1 MTSQLDQLRT
11 ELELLCADGTAHLRQ
26 MRAVRIRPLAI
37 TGSLELVARLSGVA
51 ALVLVLVWLTG
62 SLVSPWPIAAGILAS
77 SWGLGALLIWRAR
90 MLPVERGDA
99 LALWDRAA
107 GLEDRLLAADQFL
120 RKSPGTQTSFVAAAL
135 EDAASHITRAREV
148 DLPAPSASIALR
160 RPLLRALLGLLVL
173 LAVGWLPLRT
183 SERPCSDGLP
193 VAEAPSD
200 AGLRPAEPEDSSSDP
215 PSAEVPPK
223 APTERPVRTPTT
235 ASSAAQAEASDIS
248 EEAKES
254 LGRTGQGKSAD
265 ARASSKASQAR
276 GAPSGQSQTSKG
288 REAKADPASKKPK
301 PQEPAESGQPK
312 QEPET
317 SGSTAGQGSAKGS
330 SKNPA
335 STDWSSKD
343 QVSTPDDAE
352 IEDDEETQDEEE
364 EQESRGG
371 IQPSLRDRRPPVSR
385 DLRIG
390 FGNQPNPDANGR
402 GGPSAPK
409 KSRGVASLV
418 LGVPIP
424 DRVKG
429 QPNPGKTKITQ
440 ERIEPLKEEPTLSD
454 AGARG
459 ERGGPLGR
467 LGRLELAPWMQNL
480 VRDYFLSRRAEAGDG

>member
-1 MTSQLDQLRT
+1 MTSQPDQLRDA
-11 ELELLCADGTAHLRQ
+11 LELLCTDGTLRLRRD
-26 MRAVRIRPLAI
+26 RAARARPLAI
-37 TGSLELVARLSGVA
+37 TVSLDLVGRLSRIA
-51 ALVLVLVWLTG
+51 CLVLVLVWITG
-62 SLVSPWPIAAGILAS
+62 PLVSPWPVAAGILAFS
-77 SWGLGALLIWRAR
+77 GGVGAFRIWRAR
-90 MLPVERGDA
+90 VLPVERGDA

-120 RKSPGTQTSFVAAAL
+120 RRAPETGTSFVAAAL
-135 EDAASHITRAREV
+135 EDAAVHIDRAREV
-148 DLPAPSASIALR
+148 ELPVPRTLTVWR
-160 RPLLRALLGLLVL
+160 GPLLRASLGLAAL
-173 LAVGWLPLRT
+173 LAVGWLPLQA
-183 SERPCSDGLP
+183 SERPGSDELP
-193 VAEAPSD
+193 VAEAPSG
-200 AGLRPAEPEDSSSDP
+200 AELRPAEPEDSSSDP
-215 PSAEVPPK
+215 PSAEVPPE

-235 ASSAAQAEASDIS
+235 AGSATQAEASDLS
-248 EEAKES
+248 EQAKES

-265 ARASSKASQAR
+265 ASASSKASQAR

-288 REAKADPASKKPK
+288 RKAKTNSARKPPK
-301 PQEPAESGQPK
+301 PQEPAEPGQPK
-312 QEPET
+312 PDQET
-317 SGSTAGQGSAKGS
+317 SGSTAGQGTAKGS

-335 STDWSSKD
+335 STDWASKD

-440 ERIEPLKEEPTLSD
+440 ERIQPLEEEPTLSD

-459 ERGGPLGR
+459 ERASPLGR
-467 LGRLELAPWMQNL
+467 LGRLELTPWMHRM
-480 VRDYFLSRRAEAGDG
+480 VRDYFLSRRAEVGDR